1 MCQFP
6 AIICCILKNAK
17 PHLLAICTLRIVTE
31 ALNTLFYGTFIF
43 FSLSLHMC
51 RSILPFTYLY
61 YFFRLRSIP
70 LWHACN
76 VLYFLLIVY
85 FTPCHCVKR
94 ISLPNTCVYHFPLA
108 MCVCFL
114 LPFAKK
120 KLCILLSKCSV
131 DSATK
136 CIEQI
141 CNRNP
146 NTMQRSRKE
155 WHKINIMEINGN
167 APRPMCIFCAQSY
180 YFRFVFLHALLSSHS
195 LSLSVCVRIFSK

>member
-31 ALNTLFYGTFIF
+31 ALNTLFSGTFIF
-43 FSLSLHMC
+43 FSISLCAVPSC
-51 RSILPFTYLY
+51 RLHICII
-61 YFFRLRSIP
+61 FFRLRSIP
-70 LWHACN
+70 PWHACN

-85 FTPCHCVKR
+85 FTPCHCVEG

-108 MCVCFL
+108 MCVFFCCCHCE
-114 LPFAKK
+114 KK
-120 KLCILLSKCSV
+120 ILCILLSKCSV

-146 NTMQRSRKE
+146 NTMQRSRRE

-180 YFRFVFLHALLSSHS
+180 YFRFVF
-195 LSLSVCVRIFSK
+195 